1 MFEWAYLDAEGAET
15 GTSEPFDTQEAA
27 ELWFAMNWEPLA
39 AAGTSDVILRNAEDA
54 GEVYKMSLAA
64 E

>member
-1 MFEWAYLDAEGAET
+1 MIEWAYLNAEGAET

-27 ELWFAMNWEPLA
+27 ESWFAENWQPLA
-39 AAGTSDVILRNAEDA
+39 TGGTADVILRNTED
-54 GEVYKMSLAA
+54 GVEVYKMSLAP

>member
-1 MFEWAYLDAEGAET
+1 MLEWAYLNAEGAET
-15 GTSEPFDTQEAA
+15 GTSEPFDTQDAA

-39 AAGTSDVILRNAEDA
+39 ADGTADVILRNTRD
-54 GEVYKMSLAA
+54 GDEVYKMSLAA